1 MLIFNSLLVELG
13 YFATLTM
20 GFLIVGHTHAS
31 IDQYF
36 SCLRRRIRRAKF
48 IASPP
53 ALHHLF
59 TYDLSH
65 HKEKKKKAY
74 RPPLSQLRISF
85 VRDYVEAFEPYFNK
99 KINNYGIPY
108 DFKFYMVYIHSPLP
122 PPPPP
127 RPTSIQRF
135 STLYSLPRLLHPPFH
150 SHRSMAN
157 ALCNIDSFR
166 GLLTQSGFL

>member
-122 PPPPP
+122 PPPPLP
-127 RPTSIQRF
+127 APLQFNAFLLFIRYPAFSIHPSTPTGPWQMRYAI
-135 STLYSLPRLLHPPFH
+135 STVFE
-150 SHRSMAN
+150 A
-157 ALCNIDSFR
+157 C
-166 GLLTQSGFL
+166 